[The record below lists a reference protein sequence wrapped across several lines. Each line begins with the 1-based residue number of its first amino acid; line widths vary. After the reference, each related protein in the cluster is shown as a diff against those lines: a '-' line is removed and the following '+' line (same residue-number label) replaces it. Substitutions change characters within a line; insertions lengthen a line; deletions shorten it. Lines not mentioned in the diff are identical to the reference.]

1 MKFVWRVLGIIRRFT
16 TTLVFLGMLGFLV
29 LSHTVVGVALFTA
42 SVIEAVSGL
51 TSTTADVLSSK
62 VALQKKYDVDRK
74 QSAAKIARLET
85 DLKKANAA
93 NQVTFRGKKMTAKQA
108 SLEVTKSIK
117 SRTKRVAGANL
128 ASVVGESIPF
138 YGIAVIVGAT
148 TYELNS
154 ACESMKDA
162 YDLSIAMDPDAVAA
176 EDRDYVCGLQ
186 VPTQEEAWAAV
197 KNSPSAAWEQSV
209 KAYEGTAT
217 SLASLEIPDFSGGWS
232 RAMKWFSSWLE

>member
-1 MKFVWRVLGIIRRFT
+1 MRFVWGAFGTVRRFT

-29 LSHTVVGVALFTA
+29 LSHTVVGIALLTA

-51 TSTTADVLSSK
+51 TSATADVFNSK
-62 VALQKKYDVDRK
+62 AALQKKYDLDKK
-74 QSAAKIARLET
+74 QSAAKITALEA
-85 DLKKANAA
+85 DLEKSKAA

-117 SRTKRVAGANL
+117 ARTKRVAGANL

-148 TYELNS
+148 AYELNS

-162 YDLSIAMDPDAVAA
+162 YDLTIAMDPEALAVD
-176 EDRDYVCGLQ
+176 DRDYVCGLQ
-186 VPTQEEAWAAV
+186 VLTQEEAWAVV
-197 KNSPSAAWEQSV
+197 KSSPSAAWEQSV
-209 KAYEGTAT
+209 KAYGGTAN
-217 SLASLEIPDFSGGWS
+217 SLASIEVPEFSDGWS